1 MDKTDLLTLLR
12 ESESYVS
19 GQDICNRFGVSRT
32 AVWKAINRLR
42 ADGYEIEAVSNR
54 GYRLGISPDVMS
66 RDEILSRLTTAYIG
80 RELYYYDETDSTNAR
95 IRALADAGNGGLH
108 GKDEGNGAPNGTL
121 AVSDMQSAGRGR
133 RGRGWSS
140 PAGSNIYMSLLLK
153 PDIAPSDAPMITLIM
168 AYAVCGAIREVTGA
182 GMPVLAGS
190 KDAGADGEL
199 PDVRIKW
206 PNDIVVNGRKVC
218 GILTEM
224 TMEAD
229 YIRDVT
235 VGVGINV
242 NQGERDLF
250 PEEIRESATSIRL
263 ETGEMICRAGL
274 IARIMSLFEKE
285 YDEFLKTGDL
295 GFLKARYEDRL
306 VSMGREVRVLD
317 PKGEYTGISRGIDER
332 GELLVETSDGAVQR
346 VYAGEVSVRG
356 IYGYV

>member
-1 MDKTDLLTLLR
+1 MLTLLR

-32 AVWKAINRLR
+32 AVWKAINKLR

-54 GYRLGISPDVMS
+54 GYRLGISPDIMS
-66 RDEILSRLTTAYIG
+66 RDEILSRLTTGYIG

-95 IRALADAGNGGLH
+95 IRALADEAGPVHAAGGSA
-108 GKDEGNGAPNGTL
+108 GGASNGTL

-133 RGRGWSS
+133 RGRGWDS
-140 PAGSNIYMSLLLK
+140 PAGSNIYMSLLLR
-153 PDIAPSDAPMITLIM
+153 PDISPSDAPMITIVM
-168 AYAVCGAIREVTGA
+168 AYAVCEGIRGII
-182 GMPVLAGS
+182 G
-190 KDAGADGEL
+190 DG
-199 PDVRIKW
+199 VQIKW

-229 YIRDVT
+229 YIKDVT

-242 NQGERDLF
+242 NQGDRDLF
-250 PEEIRESATSIRL
+250 PEEIRETATSIRL
-263 ETGEMICRAGL
+263 EAGEMICRAEL
-274 IARIMSLFEKE
+274 IARIMSVFEKE
-285 YDEFLKTGDL
+285 YDEFLKNGNL
-295 GFLKARYEDRL
+295 GFLKDRYEERL

-332 GELLVETSDGAVQR
+332 GELMVETDGGEIR
-346 VYAGEVSVRG
+346 HVYAGEVSVRG
-356 IYGYV
+356 VYGYV